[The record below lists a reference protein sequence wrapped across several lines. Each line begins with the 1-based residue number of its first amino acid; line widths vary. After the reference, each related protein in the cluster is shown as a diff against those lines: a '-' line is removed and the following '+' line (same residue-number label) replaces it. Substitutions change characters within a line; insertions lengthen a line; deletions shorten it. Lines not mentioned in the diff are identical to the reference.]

1 MPKLQNSQNLLNK
14 LYCKNA
20 VTDSEDNFNKK
31 SLTQENPDKS
41 CFFSFLE
48 KYSKNRL
55 IKVFG
60 GMRQALRNI
69 VQRPKAN
76 KIFMK
81 TCLSVF

>member
-1 MPKLQNSQNLLNK
+1 MQLQTLKIISI
-14 LYCKNA
+14 
-20 VTDSEDNFNKK
+20 KK
-31 SLTQENPDKS
+31 ALRKKTLINHA
-41 CFFSFLE
+41 FFSFLE